1 MAHESFNKQYPISK
15 YYCFAERVCRH
26 YLKLWTQH
34 KSDKLHLN
42 RDNLT
47 RAAVATVYEECKPY
61 SDKPHYGNNTVG
73 RGMVLPLLEKVFNMP
88 LEEHERKGSDEW
100 IAHVLANDRCNIV
113 NVDLNWH

>member
-1 MAHESFNKQYPISK
+1 MAHESFTKQYPISK

-47 RAAVATVYEECKPY
+47 RAAVATVYSECHPY
-61 SDKPHYGNNTVG
+61 SDKPHFGNNSIGQTN
-73 RGMVLPLLEKVFNMP
+73 VLPLLEHVFKMS
-88 LEEHERKGSDEW
+88 LEEHNQKGSDAW
-100 IAHVLANDRCNIV
+100 IAHVIAHERYDSKADFNCR
-113 NVDLNWH
+113 